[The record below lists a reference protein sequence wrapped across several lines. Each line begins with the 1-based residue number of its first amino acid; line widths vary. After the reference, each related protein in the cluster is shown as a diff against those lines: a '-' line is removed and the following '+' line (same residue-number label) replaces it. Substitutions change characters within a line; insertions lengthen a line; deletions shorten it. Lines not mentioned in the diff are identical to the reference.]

1 MKDNSA
7 NIRESKLPLDEDDQ
21 LLMRE
26 LSKKVIEER
35 KGKQYHGQPGAANPT
50 TKNGLR
56 VGKKKKQRL
65 RVVKYEG

>member
-1 MKDNSA
+1 
-7 NIRESKLPLDEDDQ
+7 
-21 LLMRE
+21 
-26 LSKKVIEER
+26 VIEER